1 MYRRLSY
8 LLSGSGCRA
17 ATTPPR
23 AAAERLARTAPFGGS
38 LCAAGRGATRRS
50 ATSSATVNRYSS
62 LRIPETFPSPIFRQ
76 PETRDRNVPR
86 TRRQECLRYGAVQV
100 NLGCL

>member
-1 MYRRLSY
+1 MAERSILSLHALNHRAKLAASLY
-8 LLSGSGCRA
+8 LFGGSGCRA

-50 ATSSATVNRYSS
+50 ATSSTTVNRYSS
-62 LRIPETFPSPIFRQ
+62 LRIPETFQSPIYGQ
-76 PETRDRNVPR
+76 PETRDRNVP
-86 TRRQECLRYGAVQV
+86 
-100 NLGCL
+100 